1 VCDAAGA
8 GEPPTDV
15 AGGTVAVVG
24 TAGEGGDPSGALAAA
39 VVFATEDIGA
49 AAAAPAP
56 HATPSAAIVAA
67 TTRADGRHGS
77 GMLGTM
83 SLNDH
88 GALLV
93 ERLMTHI
100 VHPHTSKTSG
110 SCDPSPPQPSV
121 RCEPRS
127 ELCRLR
133 EDAVVCADTHDAPAR
148 GKPE

>member
-24 TAGEGGDPSGALAAA
+24 TAGEGGGPSGALAAG
-39 VVFATEDIGA
+39 VVFETEDIGA

-56 HATPSAAIVAA
+56 HATPSAAIVAV
-67 TTRADGRHGS
+67 TTRADGRHRS
-77 GMLGTM
+77 GIIGTM

-100 VHPHTSKTSG
+100 VHPHEQ
-110 SCDPSPPQPSV
+110 DV
-121 RCEPRS
+121 RVMRS
-127 ELCRLR
+127 FPAA
-133 EDAVVCADTHDAPAR
+133 AVGEVRATKRALPLA
-148 GKPE
+148 